1 MILTHLTST
10 MASQSAKMALQTKD
24 NNAGDMTH
32 EIHINVLGL
41 AGIIV
46 NEENFSDVGG
56 GRVRKSSTVREL
68 LVRLSIIIQVHI
80 AETVEHL
87 KLLIQNGR
95 RGERKAS
102 LLGNT
107 KTQ

>member
-1 MILTHLTST
+1 MPCNGSRISG
-10 MASQSAKMALQTKD
+10 SGRNSKY
-24 NNAGDMTH
+24 
-32 EIHINVLGL
+32 
-41 AGIIV
+41 
-46 NEENFSDVGG
+46 DVGG

-68 LVRLSIIIQVHI
+68 LVRLSIFIQVHI

>member
-1 MILTHLTST
+1 MPCNWSRISG
-10 MASQSAKMALQTKD
+10 SGRNSKY
-24 NNAGDMTH
+24 
-32 EIHINVLGL
+32 
-41 AGIIV
+41 
-46 NEENFSDVGG
+46 DVGG

-68 LVRLSIIIQVHI
+68 FVRLSIFILVHI
-80 AETVEHL
+80 TETIEHL

-102 LLGNT
+102 LMGNT